1 MYLLFLEI
9 VTAMIT
15 GFLLTNSVCNHT
27 RDWQIGLL
35 LHVHPILLITHM
47 ITDRIGLHSV
57 LLPLLITFWLHRH
70 TATLNLFVHWFL
82 EHTSQLKNY
91 KSSLRF
97 LFNIFLFV
105 FIITN
110 LIFISKSFWFLVLN
124 TKRQKPSPNVQL
136 QKRDNKPESNI

>member
-1 MYLLFLEI
+1 MSS
-9 VTAMIT
+9 
-15 GFLLTNSVCNHT
+15 NSVCNHT
-27 RDWQIGLL
+27 YDLQIRPPLRGR
-35 LHVHPILLITHM
+35 PILLITHM

-70 TATLNLFVHWFL
+70 TATLNLFVHWLL

-97 LFNIFLFV
+97 IFNFFLFV

-110 LIFISKSFWFLVLN
+110 LIFISKSFWFFVLN

-136 QKRDNKPESNI
+136 QKRNNKPESNI